1 MNIICFGFGQVAKN
15 FIKKLKDQGTT
26 FKLTTT
32 SREESKTKEFENIN
46 YESFQFTKEGFDK
59 NFLKRFEEAD
69 HILLSIAP
77 IHGVDIVIKNFKD
90 NFKSNKLKWITYLSA
105 TSVYGNHNGEW
116 VDENSETKP
125 TSPNG
130 VERLKVEKEWMQLA
144 SKFDLPFQ
152 IFRLSGIYSN
162 QFNILKRLKS
172 GEAKIINKK
181 NHFFSRI
188 HVEDIADILLSSLNN
203 LKKKEIYNISDN
215 LPASAEEVAMYGVKL
230 LGIDKPKTIEI
241 NEIESEMLKNFYKDS
256 KKVDNKKMKEFFN
269 HKLKYPTYVEGL
281 DSARLL
287 PAQARPSRVWQKPF
301 GPWCPLPKTLG
312 R

>member
-1 MNIICFGFGQVAKN
+1 MNTKNIICFGFGQVAKN
-15 FIKKLKDQGTT
+15 FIKKLKDQGAD

-46 YESFQFTKEGFDK
+46 YESFQFSEEGFDK
-59 NFLKRFEEAD
+59 KFLSRFKKAD
-69 HILLSIAP
+69 HVLLSIAP
-77 IHGVDIVIKNFKD
+77 ISGTDIVLKNLK
-90 NFKSNKLKWITYLSA
+90 NYFKSSKFKWITYLSA

-116 VDENSETKP
+116 VNENSETKP
-125 TSPNG
+125 TSSNG
-130 VERLKVEKEWMQLA
+130 IERLKVEKEWMHLA
-144 SKFDLPFQ
+144 SKYDLPFQ

-162 QFNILKRLKS
+162 QYNILKRLKS

-188 HVEDIADILLSSLNN
+188 HVEDIANVLSSSLNN
-203 LKKKEIYNISDN
+203 FKKKEIYNISDN
-215 LPASAEEVAMYGVKL
+215 QPASAEEVVMYGVKL

-241 NEIESEMLKNFYKDS
+241 NEIKSEMLKNFYKDS

-281 DSARLL
+281 NYI
-287 PAQARPSRVWQKPF
+287 F
-301 GPWCPLPKTLG
+301 NNII
-312 R
+312 

>member
-1 MNIICFGFGQVAKN
+1 MSTKNIICFGFGQVAKN
-15 FIKKLKDQGTT
+15 FIKKLKDQGAV

-46 YESFQFTKEGFDK
+46 YESFQFSEEGFDK
-59 NFLKRFEEAD
+59 KFLSRFEEAD
-69 HILLSIAP
+69 HVLLSIAP
-77 IHGVDIVIKNFKD
+77 INGIDIVIKNLKD
-90 NFKSNKLKWITYLSA
+90 YFKSSKFKWITYLSA

-116 VDENSETKP
+116 VNENSETKP
-125 TSPNG
+125 TSSNG
-130 VERLKVEKEWMQLA
+130 IERLKVEKEWMELA
-144 SKFDLPFQ
+144 RKFDLPFQ

-162 QFNILKRLKS
+162 QYNILNRLKS

-188 HVEDIADILLSSLNN
+188 HVEDIANVLTRSLNN
-203 LKKKEIYNISDN
+203 FKKKEIYNISDN
-215 LPASAEEVAMYGVKL
+215 QPASAEEVAMYGVKL

-241 NEIESEMLKNFYKDS
+241 NEIKSEMLKNFYKDS

-281 DSARLL
+281 NYI
-287 PAQARPSRVWQKPF
+287 F
-301 GPWCPLPKTLG
+301 NNII
-312 R
+312 

>member
-1 MNIICFGFGQVAKN
+1 MSTKNIICFGFGQVAKN
-15 FIKKLKDQGTT
+15 FIKNLIDQGAS
-26 FKLTTT
+26 FKLTAT

-77 IHGVDIVIKNFKD
+77 INGVDIIIKNFKD
-90 NFKSNKLKWITYLSA
+90 NFKSKKLKWITYLSA

-130 VERLKVEKEWMQLA
+130 IERLKVEKEWMQLA
-144 SKFDLPFQ
+144 SKYDLPFQ

-162 QFNILKRLKS
+162 QYNILKRLKS

-188 HVEDIADILLSSLNN
+188 HVEDIANILTSSLNN
-203 LKKKEIYNISDN
+203 FKKKEIYNISDN
-215 LPASAEEVAMYGVKL
+215 QPASAEEVAMYGVKL
-230 LGIDKPKTIEI
+230 LGIDKPKTLEI
-241 NEIESEMLKNFYKDS
+241 NEIESEMLRNFYKDS

-269 HKLKYPTYVEGL
+269 HKLKHPTYVEGL
-281 DSARLL
+281 NYIFNDT
-287 PAQARPSRVWQKPF
+287 F
-301 GPWCPLPKTLG
+301 
-312 R
+312 

>member
-1 MNIICFGFGQVAKN
+1 MSTKNIICFGFGQVAKN
-15 FIKKLKDQGTT
+15 FIKKLKDQGAS

-46 YESFQFTKEGFDK
+46 YESFQFSEEGFDK
-59 NFLKRFEEAD
+59 NFISRFEGAD

-77 IHGVDIVIKNFKD
+77 INGTDIVIKNLKHH
-90 NFKSNKLKWITYLSA
+90 FKSNKFKWITYLSA
-105 TSVYGNHNGEW
+105 TSVYGNHNGKW

-130 VERLKVEKEWMQLA
+130 IERLKVEKEWMQLA
-144 SKFDLPFQ
+144 NKYDLPFQ

-162 QFNILKRLKS
+162 QYNILKRLKS

-188 HVEDIADILLSSLNN
+188 HVEDIANVLSSSLNN
-203 LKKKEIYNISDN
+203 FKKKEIYNISDN
-215 LPASAEEVAMYGVKL
+215 QPASAEEVAMYGVKL
-230 LGIDKPKTIEI
+230 LGIDRPQTIEI
-241 NEIESEMLKNFYKDS
+241 NEIKSEMLKNFYKDS

-281 DSARLL
+281 NYI
-287 PAQARPSRVWQKPF
+287 F
-301 GPWCPLPKTLG
+301 NNNI
-312 R
+312 

>member
-1 MNIICFGFGQVAKN
+1 MKAMNIICFGFGQVAKN
-15 FIKKLKDQGTT
+15 FIKKLNDQGVS

-32 SREESKTKEFENIN
+32 SREESKNKKFENVN
-46 YESFQFTKEGFDK
+46 YESFQFTEKGFDK
-59 NFLKRFEEAD
+59 NFISRFEEAD
-69 HILLSIAP
+69 HILLSIPP
-77 IHGVDIVIKNFKD
+77 INKSDVVIKNFK
-90 NFKSNKLKWITYLSA
+90 NYFQSKKIKWVTYLSA

-125 TSPNG
+125 TSTNG
-130 VERLKVEKEWMQLA
+130 IERLKVEKEWMQLA

-162 QFNILKRLKS
+162 QYNILKRLKS

-188 HVEDIADILLSSLNN
+188 HVEDIANILSSSLNN
-203 LKKKEIYNISDN
+203 FKKKEIYNISDN
-215 LPASAEEVAMYGVKL
+215 QPASAEEVTMYGVKL
-230 LGIDKPKTIEI
+230 LGIGKPKTMEI
-241 NEIESEMLKNFYKDS
+241 NEIESKMLKNFYKDS

-281 DSARLL
+281 NYI
-287 PAQARPSRVWQKPF
+287 F
-301 GPWCPLPKTLG
+301 NNTL
-312 R
+312 

>member
-15 FIKKLKDQGTT
+15 FIKKLKDQGAS

-59 NFLKRFEEAD
+59 NFLKRFKEAD

-90 NFKSNKLKWITYLSA
+90 NFKSNKFKWITYLSA
-105 TSVYGNHNGEW
+105 TSVYGDHDGEW

-130 VERLKVEKEWMQLA
+130 IERLKVEKDWMQLA

-162 QFNILKRLKS
+162 QYNILKRLKS

-188 HVEDIADILLSSLNN
+188 HVEDIANVLSSSLNN
-203 LKKKEIYNISDN
+203 FKKKEIYNISDN

-230 LGIDKPKTIEI
+230 LGINKPKTIQI

-281 DSARLL
+281 NYI
-287 PAQARPSRVWQKPF
+287 F
-301 GPWCPLPKTLG
+301 NNTF
-312 R
+312 

>member
-32 SREESKTKEFENIN
+32 SREDSKTKEFENIN
-46 YESFQFTKEGFDK
+46 YESFQLTKEGFDK

-90 NFKSNKLKWITYLSA
+90 NFKSNKFKWITYLSA
-105 TSVYGNHNGEW
+105 TSVYGDHNGEW

-130 VERLKVEKEWMQLA
+130 IERLKVEKEWMQLA

-162 QFNILKRLKS
+162 QYNILKRLKS

-188 HVEDIADILLSSLNN
+188 HVEDIANVLSSSLNN
-203 LKKKEIYNISDN
+203 FKKKEIYNISDN

-230 LGIDKPKTIEI
+230 LGINKPKTIQI

-281 DSARLL
+281 NYI
-287 PAQARPSRVWQKPF
+287 F
-301 GPWCPLPKTLG
+301 NNTF
-312 R
+312 

>member
-1 MNIICFGFGQVAKN
+1 MKTKNIICFGFGQVAKN
-15 FIKKLKDQGTT
+15 FIKNLNDQDIP

-32 SREESKTKEFENIN
+32 SREESRNKEFDKIS
-46 YESFQFTKEGFDK
+46 YESFQFSEEGFDK
-59 NFLKRFEEAD
+59 NFISKFEEAD

-77 IHGVDIVIKNFKD
+77 IGGTDIVLKNIKD
-90 NFKSNKLKWITYLSA
+90 NFKSSKFKWITYLSA

-116 VDENSETKP
+116 VDENSETRP
-125 TSPNG
+125 NSPNG

-162 QFNILKRLKS
+162 QYNILKRLKL

-188 HVEDIADILLSSLNN
+188 HVEDIANILFSSLNN
-203 LKKKEIYNISDN
+203 FKKKEIYNISDN
-215 LPASAEEVAMYGVKL
+215 QPASAEEVTMYGVKL

-241 NEIESEMLKNFYKDS
+241 SEVESDMLKNFYKDS
-256 KKVDNKKMKEFFN
+256 KKVDNKKMKNFFN

-281 DSARLL
+281 NYI
-287 PAQARPSRVWQKPF
+287 F
-301 GPWCPLPKTLG
+301 NNII
-312 R
+312 

>member
-1 MNIICFGFGQVAKN
+1 MNTKNIICFGFGQVAKN
-15 FIKKLKDQGTT
+15 FIKKLIDQGAN

-46 YESFQFTKEGFDK
+46 YESFQFTEEGFDK
-59 NFLKRFEEAD
+59 NFISRFEEAD

-77 IHGVDIVIKNFKD
+77 INGTDIVIKNLKD
-90 NFKSNKLKWITYLSA
+90 YFKSNKFKWITYLSA

-125 TSPNG
+125 TSQNG
-130 VERLKVEKEWMQLA
+130 IERLKVEKEWMQLA
-144 SKFDLPFQ
+144 SKYDLPFQ

-162 QFNILKRLKS
+162 QYNILKRLKS

-188 HVEDIADILLSSLNN
+188 HVEDIANVLSSSLNN
-203 LKKKEIYNISDN
+203 FKKKEIYNISDN
-215 LPASAEEVAMYGVKL
+215 QPASAEEVVMYGVKL

-241 NEIESEMLKNFYKDS
+241 NEIKSEMLKNFYKDS

-281 DSARLL
+281 NYI
-287 PAQARPSRVWQKPF
+287 F
-301 GPWCPLPKTLG
+301 NNII
-312 R
+312 